1 MSENTLLVKI
11 DQFEGPLDLLLYLI
25 NKNEIEIYNINITKI
40 TTEYLSYIEEMKK
53 LDLNIASEYIVMAA
67 TLIKIKSD
75 FMLPKYGDDENIED
89 PRRPLIERL
98 LEYQK
103 IKKASEVFRNIET
116 EARKLFG
123 RNIDLHLKDYI
134 VEEELSIVDLM
145 NAFTPILK
153 KGLSLTSYRIPSVKK
168 TIGEKI
174 AEITQILKE
183 DGELNISAYLMMLDT
198 MYEVILTFITVLEMT
213 NKHLVKLAQKEQY
226 EDIWVKQY

>member
-40 TTEYLSYIEEMKK
+40 TTEYLLYIEEMKK

-75 FMLPKYGDDENIED
+75 FMLPKYGDDENVED

-123 RNIDLHLKDYI
+123 RNIDLHLKDYV

-153 KGLSLTSYRIPSVKK
+153 KGLSLTSYRVPNIRK

-174 AEITQILKE
+174 GEITQMLKE
-183 DGELNISAYLMMLDT
+183 DGELNMSAYLMMLDT
-198 MYEVILTFITVLEMT
+198 MYEIILTFITILEMT
-213 NKHLVKLAQKEQY
+213 NKHLVKLVQKEQY
-226 EDIWVKQY
+226 SDIWVKQY

>member
-1 MSENTLLVKI
+1 MNENTLLVKI

-25 NKNEIEIYNINITKI
+25 NKNEIEIYDINITQI
-40 TTEYLSYIEEMKK
+40 TTEYLAYIEEMKK

-123 RNIDLHLKDYI
+123 RNIELHLKDYV

-153 KGLSLTSYRIPSVKK
+153 KGLSLTSYRVPRVKK

-183 DGELNISAYLMMLDT
+183 NGELNMSAYLIMLDT
-198 MYEVILTFITVLEMT
+198 MYEIILTFITILEMT
-213 NKHLVKLAQKEQY
+213 NKHLIKLTQKEQY